1 MNLLEQTRFLLRIT
15 RTHDIIRRYFVVNG
29 FDGALTMLGLII
41 GFLVSGATGLSVIIN
56 VCLGAAIA
64 LGVSGVSSAY
74 VSEVVSSAYVSEVAE
89 RKRALGKLED
99 AMITDLHDSAHG
111 EAARGVPLL
120 IALVNGFAPLA
131 ISLLILIPLIAANAG
146 LALPVAPLY
155 AAVVIA
161 LLLIFLLGVFLGS
174 IAGVSWLWSGVQ
186 TLLVAILTAA
196 LIYLFAGH

>member
-1 MNLLEQTRFLLRIT
+1 MKLLEQARFLLRIT
-15 RTHDIIRRYFVVNG
+15 RTQDIMRCYFVVNG

-41 GFLVSGATGLSVIIN
+41 GFLVSGTTSLSVIIN

-74 VSEVVSSAYVSEVAE
+74 VSEVAE
-89 RKRALGKLED
+89 RERALGILEN
-99 AMITDLHDSAHG
+99 AMITDLRDSAHG

-120 IALVNGFAPLA
+120 IALVNGLAPLA
-131 ISLLILIPLIAANAG
+131 ISLLILIPLMAANAG
-146 LALPVAPLY
+146 FELPVSPLY
-155 AAVVIA
+155 AAVAVA

-174 IAGVSWLWSGVQ
+174 IAGVSWLRSGIQ

-196 LIYLFAGH
+196 LIYLFAGY